1 MSKFKLIV
9 VGLIAINVVIYAV
22 VNNFI
27 GALDSLTWLI
37 LLVLYELDANFYGLM
52 AEKKQH
58 RIRTFLIMVIALVF
72 FAYVHGHEW
81 LEVINFLFWLA
92 LIALLEL
99 EVRLPDKV
107 ANYRLSYWWATVI
120 VFIGL
125 IGVVIAWAWQSA
137 WLDVY
142 DAIVWIIAFGLIEVD
157 INRVLKRNYLEN
169 IDR

>member
-37 LLVLYELDANFYGLM
+37 LLVLYELDANFSGLM
-52 AEKKQH
+52 AEKKLH

-72 FAYVHGHEW
+72 FVYVHSHEW

-157 INRVLKRNYLEN
+157 INQVLKRNYLEN

>member
-1 MSKFKLIV
+1 
-9 VGLIAINVVIYAV
+9 
-22 VNNFI
+22 
-27 GALDSLTWLI
+27 
-37 LLVLYELDANFYGLM
+37 
-52 AEKKQH
+52 
-58 RIRTFLIMVIALVF
+58 MVIALVF
-72 FAYVHGHEW
+72 FVYVHGHEW